1 MSAAPVKPQL
11 PVIQGPQTLEE
22 FMAQALAMER
32 EAVERYTEFA
42 DTLEAHN
49 NHEVAK
55 LFRTMAGH
63 EGKHARRIMAEM
75 GWREDPPVPASAQNW
90 PNHESP
96 EAPPF
101 DEVHYLM
108 QPWHALQLAL
118 AAERRAEAFFAVLAR
133 LATNDA
139 VRKAA
144 LEMQAEE
151 AEHVLL
157 VQAWIDK
164 VPPPDPDWA
173 VDPDPP
179 RYTD

>member
-1 MSAAPVKPQL
+1 MSTPTRPGL
-11 PVIQGPQTLEE
+11 PTLQGPQTLQE
-22 FMAQALAMER
+22 FMAQALAMEL

-42 DTLEAHN
+42 DTLALHN
-49 NHEVAK
+49 NHDVAK
-55 LFRTMAGH
+55 LFRTMADH

-75 GWREDPPVPASAQNW
+75 GWREPPPVPPHAQNW
-90 PNHESP
+90 PNQEAP
-96 EAPPF
+96 EAPAF

-108 QPWHALQLAL
+108 QPWHALQVAL
-118 AAERRAEAFFAVLAR
+118 AAERRAEAFFAVLGR
-133 LATNDA
+133 LAVSEP

-151 AEHVLL
+151 AEHVAL
-157 VQAWIDK
+157 VLAWIDK

>member
-1 MSAAPVKPQL
+1 MRHPATPAV
-11 PVIQGPQTLEE
+11 VGPRTIDE
-22 FMAQALAMER
+22 FMAQALAMEQ
-32 EAVERYTEFA
+32 EAAERYTEFA
-42 DTLEAHN
+42 DTLEQHN
-49 NHEVAK
+49 NHEVAE
-55 LFRTMAGH
+55 LFRTMAEH

-75 GWREDPPVPASAQNW
+75 GWRVAPPPPPHAQNW
-90 PNHESP
+90 PGRESP

-133 LATNDA
+133 LTTNETI
-139 VRKAA
+139 RTAA

-151 AEHVLL
+151 THHVAL

-164 VPPPDPDWA
+164 TPKPDPDWA